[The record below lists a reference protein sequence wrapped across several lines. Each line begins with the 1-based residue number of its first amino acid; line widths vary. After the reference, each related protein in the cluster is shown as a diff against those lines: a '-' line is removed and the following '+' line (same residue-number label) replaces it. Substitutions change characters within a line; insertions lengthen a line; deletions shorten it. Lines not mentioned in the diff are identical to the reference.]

1 MGRAWKFGDNVST
14 DQIAAGRYYP
24 LRSNLPE
31 LAKHVLED
39 ARTEFA
45 SGVKPG
51 DFIVGGRNFGKGSSR
66 EHAVIIIKM
75 VGTRAIL
82 AKSFARIFYRNCINN
97 GLPAIVVDTD
107 RIDEGDDLDVVL
119 DRGLVSDGTKRVEL
133 SFPPFPAVVARL
145 LAEGGLVEFIKRHG
159 DLPTTSRG
167 VA

>member
-1 MGRAWKFGDNVST
+1 MGRAWKFGDNIST
-14 DQIAAGRYYP
+14 DLIAPGRYYH

-31 LAKHVLED
+31 LGKHVLED
-39 ARTEFA
+39 ARNDFA
-45 SGVKPG
+45 ANVKPG
-51 DFIVGGRNFGKGSSR
+51 DVVVGGRNFGKGSSR

-97 GLPAIVVDTD
+97 GLPAIVADTD

-119 DRGLVSDGTKRVEL
+119 ERGLVIDRTKGIEL
-133 SFPPFPAVVARL
+133 SFPPLPAVVARL

-159 DLPTTSRG
+159 DLPTTERG